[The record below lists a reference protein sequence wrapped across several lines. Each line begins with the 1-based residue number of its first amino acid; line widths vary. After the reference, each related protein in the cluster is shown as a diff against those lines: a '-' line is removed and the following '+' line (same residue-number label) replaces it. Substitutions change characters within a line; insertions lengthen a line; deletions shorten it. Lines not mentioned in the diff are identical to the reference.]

1 MERGDEEDR
10 WWPDHDRAPGW
21 VDPADVAARAAAA
34 ARAFAALE
42 GTDIGTVR
50 RTPPGPP
57 SPSPDAPEPVRPDAV
72 LRGRT
77 FSTPDA
83 GPDRDVR
90 SERPRA
96 LDYRRWIPAHPDD
109 AFWPPAPDEAD
120 VPSEPTQAPVESEPP
135 PAPLPS
141 ALAEAPTADLGPE
154 EGARDRTLLH
164 VLALAIASGAL
175 VAPLAWPVAVALGA
189 LAGAAARSIADHGP
203 GLRPLVRRAGWRS
216 LGWLRPRSALWLPV
230 LAARTVLIAIA
241 VPALLWA
248 ARWLV
253 VEGTDGLLAAARTGV
268 WSDGFRVMSGVV
280 CFMLVT
286 GVGDARPRRAAQL
299 GGALRRGGRTAAV
312 VLTGAALAVVAVV
325 AGLAP
330 RLSAG
335 GITGTDGLAWV
346 PASLHGAVDG
356 FRDDIAVAEVQSASE
371 CLSSHQDL
379 RWRPGYTR
387 ANGAGDEDVARLT
400 ADPAG
405 QVPTD
410 ADVAT
415 AALALHNLLAPW
427 VDTIVLESGDVAVL
441 VIDRHVVDAARPVT
455 DAADLVGAA
464 TTSRD
469 AIVRGAV
476 DAHRAIALDCASAPV
491 P

>member
-57 SPSPDAPEPVRPDAV
+57 PPSPDAPEPVRPDAV

-77 FSTPDA
+77 FLTPDA
-83 GPDRDVR
+83 EPDRDVR
-90 SERPRA
+90 TERPPGF
-96 LDYRRWIPAHPDD
+96 DDWRWTPAHPDD
-109 AFWPPAPDEAD
+109 AFWPPAPDGAD

-135 PAPLPS
+135 PARLPS

-154 EGARDRTLLH
+154 AGAGDRTLLH
-164 VLALAIASGAL
+164 LLALAIASGAL

-286 GVGDARPRRAAQL
+286 GVGDARLRRAAQL
-299 GGALRRGGRTAAV
+299 RRVRRRRGRAAAV
-312 VLTGAALAVVAVV
+312 ALAGASVAVV
-325 AGLAP
+325 VVVATVAP
-330 RLSAG
+330 RVPAG
-335 GITGTDGLAWV
+335 GITGDDGLAWV
-346 PASLHGAVDG
+346 PAGLRGAVDRL
-356 FRDDIAVAEVQSASE
+356 RDEIAVAEVHSASE
-371 CLSSHQDL
+371 CLSGHQDL

-387 ANGAGDEDVARLT
+387 ANGSGDEDVARLN
-400 ADPAG
+400 AHVSG
-405 QVPTD
+405 GVPSD
-410 ADVAT
+410 GDLAT
-415 AALALHNLLAPW
+415 AALALHDLLAPW
-427 VDTIVLESGDVAVL
+427 VDTIVLEAGEDPVL
-441 VIDRHVVDAARPVT
+441 LVDRHRVDAGRPVT

-464 TTSRD
+464 TTGRD
-469 AIVRGAV
+469 AIGRGAA
-476 DAHRAIALDCASAPV
+476 DAHRGIALDCASAPL